1 MATKKL
7 NAKSTPRDVF
17 FYLLMIITLYAGV
30 ISFITLLWQYIN
42 VQFPDP
48 LEFYYTGAVN
58 LMRGAIAT
66 LVVVWPV
73 FLFMSWLIKK
83 DLLSDKM
90 KQHLWVRRWL
100 LYLTLFIASITM
112 IIDLVSL
119 LNSFLGGELTTR
131 IFLKVLV
138 ILVVAVAVFGF
149 YMWELRRDAGKKTPV
164 HVWAGSISTALII
177 AWVIAGF
184 FIVGSPQQQRRIR
197 FDEQRV
203 SDLQSIQYQV
213 IDYWQAKD
221 ALPVSLDDLS
231 DEISGYRAPA
241 DPLSGVAYSYQATGE
256 LSFSLCATFETD
268 SEETAVTRGAV
279 VDIRY
284 PLKGDESWDHDAGAF
299 CFTRTIDPDLY
310 SIDESVR

>member
-1 MATKKL
+1 MATKKP

-73 FLFMSWLIKK
+73 FLFMSWMIKK
-83 DLLSDKM
+83 DLLADKM

-100 LYLTLFIASITM
+100 LYLTLFIASIT
-112 IIDLVSL
+112 IIVDLVSL
-119 LNSFLGGELTTR
+119 LNGFLGGELTTR
-131 IFLKVLV
+131 FFLKVLV
-138 ILVVAVAVFGF
+138 ILIVAVAVFGF
-149 YMWELRRDAGKKTPV
+149 YMWELRRDAGKKTTV
-164 HVWAGSISTALII
+164 HMWSGAVSVALIV
-177 AWVIAGF
+177 AWIVIGF
-184 FIVGSPQQQRRIR
+184 FNVGSPQQQRRIR

-203 SDLQSIQYQV
+203 SDLQSIQYQI

-221 ALPVSLDDLS
+221 ALPNELADLS
-231 DEISGYRAPA
+231 DEISGYQAPT
-241 DPLSGVAYSYQATGE
+241 DPLTLEPYVYSGTSDLTFA
-256 LSFSLCATFETD
+256 LCATFETD
-268 SEETAVTRGAV
+268 SQVTAVTRGV
-279 VDIRY
+279 TSDPRY
-284 PLKGDESWDHDAGAF
+284 PVKGQESWDHEAGQF

-310 SIDESVR
+310 GREE